1 MYRDRRLLKRS
12 ISIIYRL
19 ITANEF
25 WLTSL
30 AVGLIV
36 GTSNLAFANAGD
48 ETQSQFKVA
57 SCAPDNV
64 LTEKFQRLA
73 SGTFQN
79 SLTEPFEKHRREK
92 FEWAGADA
100 AYSIPIGNGKTLWL
114 FGDTFLRPRGTSLQ
128 MVNNSVAIQQIRDGQ
143 VNNIDHDP
151 LKFFWRQTHNNNH
164 SFFEDA
170 NANSAGHWLWPL
182 DGISANGK
190 LFEFINEIRKSENA
204 TPAFGFA
211 TTKQLFLK
219 VENVGE
225 PADKWKMTFSNIE
238 APDVQVGNAVTQDE
252 QFAYVYCSY
261 YPARE
266 GMNQHPQVVIRLP
279 LDKLDKL
286 NKSDARDLY
295 KTAEVWG
302 SNGRWIKSST
312 GQPKIVMQDGA
323 PEFSV
328 TRVKGFE
335 GYFAVYFP
343 SGFGTKIMLRHAP
356 RPEGPWSE
364 LQCIYDCPVDA
375 ERFFVYSAKSHPEL
389 CTNNGEL
396 CVTYC
401 ENIKSSDLTSLAPEK
416 FYFPHA
422 IRLRIETVNSRS
434 ELVR

>member
-1 MYRDRRLLKRS
+1 
-12 ISIIYRL
+12 
-19 ITANEF
+19 
-25 WLTSL
+25 
-30 AVGLIV
+30 
-36 GTSNLAFANAGD
+36 
-48 ETQSQFKVA
+48 
-57 SCAPDNV
+57 
-64 LTEKFQRLA
+64 
-73 SGTFQN
+73 
-79 SLTEPFEKHRREK
+79 
-92 FEWAGADA
+92 
-100 AYSIPIGNGKTLWL
+100 
-114 FGDTFLRPRGTSLQ
+114 
-128 MVNNSVAIQQIRDGQ
+128 
-143 VNNIDHDP
+143 
-151 LKFFWRQTHNNNH
+151 
-164 SFFEDA
+164 
-170 NANSAGHWLWPL
+170 
-182 DGISANGK
+182 
-190 LFEFINEIRKSENA
+190 
-204 TPAFGFA
+204 
-211 TTKQLFLK
+211 
-219 VENVGE
+219 
-225 PADKWKMTFSNIE
+225 
-238 APDVQVGNAVTQDE
+238 
-252 QFAYVYCSY
+252 
-261 YPARE
+261 
-266 GMNQHPQVVIRLP
+266 MNQHPQVVIRLP